1 MLCIYFTLFY
11 YILKY
16 LIGYLLFCSD
26 EISGSTSIIKCAN
39 GLTAEENSELN
50 VSNKPL
56 DIEQS
61 DIDQNIDNSDSESTV
76 TIGEIS
82 ADEYYDEI
90 AYGKKPVVHEE
101 LYSTDQYK
109 QSGSSHYVNVV
120 NNDGSNNSY
129 GENPSLISNIRY
141 PLPTYAQVNRLNREH
156 NRQNTHD
163 QHTYRQSLEPGLTI
177 IPKVCHRQACNNL
190 VLPLRPRGK

>member
-1 MLCIYFTLFY
+1 MFIYFTLFY

-39 GLTAEENSELN
+39 GLTAEENSEFN

-61 DIDQNIDNSDSESTV
+61 DMHQNIDISDSESTV

-82 ADEYYDEI
+82 VEEYFDEI
-90 AYGKKPVVHEE
+90 VYGKKPVVHEE
-101 LYSTDQYK
+101 LYSTDQYE
-109 QSGSSHYVNVV
+109 QSGSSNYVNAV
-120 NNDGSNNSY
+120 NNYDSDNSDD
-129 GENPSLISNIRY
+129 ENPGAYYFIYNLR
-141 PLPTYAQVNRLNREH
+141 LPFPTAVQVHRPNRAHTPE
-156 NRQNTHD
+156 NTND
-163 QHTYRQSLEPGLTI
+163 QHTHRQTLGRTI
-177 IPKVCHRQACNNL
+177 LHKVCHRQACKN
-190 VLPLRPRGK
+190 VVFPLKSRSK